1 MRIATSPVCTR
12 ALTVQAALQSCK
24 VYVSKGQDGAVIQ
37 QLKEAASLADVR
49 VADVFCD
56 EPYDRSNFVLV
67 SDSKR
72 QLIKAAVALS
82 KTAIQC
88 IDMKSYQGS
97 HPSLGA
103 VDHLSCQ
110 PVGNGATVL
119 SAAAIATAI
128 GGELGASIPVYM
140 YGAAHPAG
148 QSLAALRRALG
159 YFRNDPGLTSS
170 SASATSSPPGGPTVE
185 SFSSL
190 RLQHAQ
196 PLDVEPDFGSLPRDR
211 RSGAVA
217 VGASEWVTN
226 FNVPLATDDLIT
238 ARAVARKVGH
248 RGGGLPF
255 VEAMALRH
263 TNGIEIACNLLN
275 TEESSVEAVDNFV
288 TQLAQQQGLARG
300 LAPYVLGP
308 TRQQLLDEHFALVQ
322 SSTTGR

>member
-1 MRIATSPVCTR
+1 LCCWDCISAPTPACTILR
-12 ALTVQAALQSCK
+12 
-24 VYVSKGQDGAVIQ
+24 D
-37 QLKEAASLADVR
+37 
-49 VADVFCD
+49 
-56 EPYDRSNFVLV
+56 
-67 SDSKR
+67 R
-72 QLIKAAVALS
+72 QLISEHYDKR
-82 KTAIQC
+82 C
-88 IDMKSYQGS
+88 I
-97 HPSLGA
+97 LRI
-103 VDHLSCQ
+103 
-110 PVGNGATVL
+110 
-119 SAAAIATAI
+119 AAI
-128 GGELGASIPVYM
+128 
-140 YGAAHPAG
+140 PANRFW
-148 QSLAALRRALG
+148 LA
-159 YFRNDPGLTSS
+159 GLTSS
-170 SASATSSPPGGPTVE
+170 SASATGSPPGGPTVE

-190 RLQHAQ
+190 RLQRAQ

-263 TNGIEIACNLLN
+263 TNGAALMRLQWFSHVSPSIASRAACELTHVTLVLQGSSCGCAKLSGIVPVAQLGEMVYLNFTGIEIACNLLN